1 VADRS
6 VVYRL
11 RAELGQFRAQMAQ
24 ASSSTKKLADDL
36 TKTGKEGEKTR
47 RGLDTLGGAAGKF
60 GLVAAAGLGAAIVKA
75 ADFDS
80 SMSKVQ
86 AATHETAA
94 NMEALRQA
102 ALQAGADTAFS
113 ADEAAAG
120 IEALAK
126 AGVATQQI
134 LDGGL
139 MGALDLAAAGEMEVA
154 DAAEAAA
161 GAMAQFKLDGED
173 VPHIADLLAAG
184 AGKAQGEVSDMV
196 MALKQAGTVSSQTG
210 LSLEET
216 TGALAAMA
224 EQSLLGSDAG
234 TSFKTF
240 LASLTPNS
248 AKAAEAMDEFG
259 FSAFDA
265 QGKFVGLEEVAG
277 RMQDAFSGMTAE
289 QRMATMETIFGSD
302 AVRAASII
310 YDNGA
315 QGIQNWIDKVDDQG
329 FAAETAAIKLDN
341 LKGDL
346 EALRGSLET
355 ALIGTGE
362 GAQGPLRSLVQ
373 SLTDVVN
380 AYNKLPQGAQSA
392 VAGVLAAGAAIGG
405 SIWVGSKLIN
415 GIASTRQALDDLGFS
430 AEKQSK
436 ALRGVAKAGVALAAI
451 GATISIVDQLNK
463 KLRETPVG
471 LENLTG
477 QLLDL
482 SQGNITS
489 LSGEFDSLGKSIGRI
504 TDPLIGEKIVDNT
517 LGLLADPR
525 RLGNAKAEIEQLDA
539 ALANLT
545 TQAGPSVAAQALD
558 DLAQAQGLSA
568 DEFDRLKT
576 ILPQYDEAVAAA
588 ANNTAL
594 AAAETDG
601 LGSAAGGAG
610 SQVRKLTRMTKE
622 QAEALKNSREAA
634 RETAESFFGL
644 GEKVDKAKVSLN
656 EWLRDLEKQ
665 AEALRN
671 FRVNAQTA
679 AKKGLDEGLIAALEE
694 AGPAGALRMRQLAN
708 ATEAEIA
715 RANKAWRS
723 GQREI
728 EKTVDTLGGVP
739 KNVSTTLDVDY
750 KQALTG
756 IDKAIDRLKDF
767 QDKTITL
774 RVTHAGT
781 AAVTPGFGAQGGF
794 AEGGWTGPGGKY
806 QPAGIVHGNE
816 FVFSSEATRGNVA
829 MLERLHRQLRGYA
842 SGGLVQRQ
850 AAPVF
855 SGGGT
860 LDIDYGRLASALSAM
875 RPPGQ
880 LYGDVHIQGDPAAF
894 KQAMLRDRQAAGL
907 GGV

>member
-1 VADRS
+1 
-6 VVYRL
+6 VYRL

-24 ASSSTKKLADDL
+24 ASASVKDTADKMTGL
-36 TKTGKEGEKTR
+36 GKEGEKTR
-47 RGLDTLGGAAGKF
+47 RGLDSLGGAAGKF
-60 GLVAAAGLGAAIVKA
+60 GLVAAAGLGAAVVKA

-94 NMEALRQA
+94 NMDRLREA

-113 ADEAAAG
+113 ADEAAGG

-126 AGVATQQI
+126 AGVTTQEI
-134 LDGGL
+134 LTGGL
-139 MGALDLAAAGEMEVA
+139 MGALDLAAAGEMDVA
-154 DAAEAAA
+154 EAAEAAA

-248 AKAAEAMDEFG
+248 AKAAEAMDELG

-265 QGKFVGLEEVAG
+265 QGNFVGLEQVAG
-277 RMQDAFSGMTAE
+277 RMRESFAGMTDE

-315 QGIQNWIDKVDDQG
+315 KGIENWIEKVDDQG
-329 FAAETAAIKLDN
+329 FAAETAGIKLDN

-362 GAQGPLRSLVQ
+362 GAQGPLRTLVQ

-380 AYNKLPQGAQSA
+380 AYNKLPEGAQSA
-392 VAGVLAAGAAIGG
+392 VSGVLAAGAAIGG

-415 GIASTRQALDDLGFS
+415 GIANTRQALDDLGFS
-430 AEKQSK
+430 AEKQGK
-436 ALRGVAKAGVALAAI
+436 ALRGVAKAGAALAAL
-451 GATISIVDQLNK
+451 GATVAAVEALNSA
-463 KLRETPVG
+463 LRETPVG
-471 LENLTG
+471 VENLTG

-482 SQGNITS
+482 NSGDIPQ
-489 LSGEFDSLGKSIGRI
+489 LSGEFDSLADSIGRM
-504 TDPLIGEKIVDNT
+504 TDKNFAESAFDNT
-517 LGLLADPR
+517 IGLFADGR
-525 RLGNAKAEIEQLDA
+525 RMGNAKAEIDSLDA
-539 ALANLT
+539 ALANLAQ
-545 TQAGPSVAAQALD
+545 QAGPEVAAQALEN
-558 DLAQAQGLSA
+558 LAQAQGLSA
-568 DEFDRLKT
+568 DQLDRLKT
-576 ILPQYDEAVAAA
+576 ILPQYDEAVAGA
-588 ANNTAL
+588 ANETAL
-594 AAAETDG
+594 AAAETG
-601 LGSAAGGAG
+601 NLGDAASGAK
-610 SQVRKLTRMTKE
+610 SQVQTLTRMTKE
-622 QAEALKNSREAA
+622 QAAALEEAREAA
-634 RETAESFFGL
+634 RETAGEFFGL

-656 EWLRDLEKQ
+656 EWIRDLEKQ
-665 AEALRN
+665 AAALRD
-671 FRVNAQTA
+671 FRVNAETA

-708 ATEAEIA
+708 ATDAEIKRANEAWRRGQQEIA
-715 RANKAWRS
+715 RYTDA
-723 GQREI
+723 
-728 EKTVDTLGGVP
+728 VGGVP

-750 KQALTG
+750 KQALIG
-756 IDKAIDRLKDF
+756 IDKAVDRLKDF
-767 QDKTITL
+767 KDKTITL
-774 RVTHAGT
+774 RVTHSGT
-781 AAVTPGFGAQGGF
+781 AAVTPGFGPDGSYAS
-794 AEGGWTGPGGKY
+794 GGWTGPGGKY

-842 SGGLVQRQ
+842 SGGLVQRH
-850 AAPVF
+850 ASPVVPM
-855 SGGGT
+855 GGS